1 MDFSRGT
8 ICFLAILLMVAQA
21 VINHGAQALDEAGSN
36 IYITSDS
43 TLSTSPFV
51 RSGSGT
57 QLSPYIISD
66 WDMDDKYIRIE
77 NTASYLVIRNITFSA
92 QTSWAFYLANADNIV
107 VRNVTSTGR
116 GRFLYTSACSNI
128 LFDKCN
134 VTAIPTQ
141 TYVVQVLNGMDF
153 TISNSRFVNASSST
167 ASIYYDNQGTGQR
180 FLSNYLEGIPLVDEN
195 FRTDGYIYNSTFID
209 SPVTLSYGVQG
220 SRVSKCDFNSPG
232 QNALTLSNC
241 RYMKIDENRF
251 HGASGIYFSVA
262 QWTTGSTLGDI
273 NGNIFESCN
282 NGILSTSTPT
292 NVYTSR
298 WNVFNNYFGNCS
310 NYAIEWGRGLNNDIW
325 NNIFFHNKGTDNSSA
340 GSQCDQL
347 NYGSNMNRWTVDGE
361 GNFWANHRTPDEN
374 TDGIVDDP
382 YIISTGG
389 SDDRPYTNPYFDTN
403 PPSIQI
409 TAPTDLYPERSYIT
423 IYWQADDIGSGI
435 ERIDLRIDTGQWID
449 MTGRTFK
456 SIFLKEG
463 NHFVDV
469 RATDRAGF
477 INISRRQYI
486 LGDTVDVIDLISPMN
501 NEYIPRSEIDI
512 EWSLAEYFS
521 TSNQTIVLD
530 GYPHYLNINQRV
542 FRPVLQEGPH
552 SFQLHCKD
560 LGGLTVSRS
569 GNFTVDLTDP
579 EVEILSPQDGSS
591 LSNTLVSINYN
602 VSDNLALGALQTRL
616 DGGNWTDQN
625 LDSKLFPALL
635 DHGIHSVEV
644 RGIDLSG
651 RQTTQDVTFT
661 IGATPLLRILSP
673 PNGTSTNE
681 DQITFKW
688 TYSGPFSWDV
698 ALLRVGIAGEFMDIQ
713 GEEEVEIDLDRE
725 GEYEIILRLVD
736 GFENFIESK
745 IIIFKDT
752 TAPVAGFIFPQD
764 GSYVG
769 SRIVPLSWKGTENN
783 GLPIS
788 GYKLSVDGGPWMD
801 MGLDEENEL
810 TLTEGAHT
818 AALRAIDLAGNVGE
832 KTISFI
838 VDVTPPEAGFTSPI
852 NGTILTDSLVDFIF
866 SANDGGGLLSLDIS
880 IDERINLSVLGTN
893 QRSITIGT
901 DGLHIVKMIAVDKAG
916 NSAVSELHLIVDMI
930 EPYIE
935 WIIEPTGYSSLKN
948 FTLSWNITEELGLS
962 TLYLTVD
969 GSIFDLDIGDREATL
984 DLEEGTHII
993 SITAVDLAGWRTEL
1007 SSSDQIEIDLTP
1019 PIVQVDGYNS
1029 KVEGNSVKIH
1039 WSTTDGDGSG
1049 IGTALILLD
1058 GGEFETVQSEGMD
1071 EFTFEGLSVG
1081 EHKVTI
1087 RIIDRA
1093 GNFRDVDWGFEVV
1106 IEEEGGDG
1114 KDEPT
1119 DPIPI
1124 ILGALGAF
1132 IIFLV
1137 IVVAIVLRR
1146 RRKEEEKI
1154 NEARKG
1160 RLHKPQSVSIGL
1172 SGQRQSR
1179 SLPPEAKLVDD
1190 LPPTK
1195 IHQKVEETKTGSGY
1209 IRPKKMKGKKPGRV
1223 IEEKKKEEKIP
1234 SFMVSKDDRKEDK
1247 NPFFMTREEKE
1258 DEEFFDRKEKEKMG
1272 RPTFDEGPTFE
1283 EPLWDDGKDKV
1294 KEETF
1299 WNSPDQDVQEPI
1311 DEEYIDEEEEVE
1323 EPIWDSP
1330 DQDAQEPVD
1339 EEDIDEEIE
1348 ADEPVWDS
1356 PDQDEQ
1362 EPIDEEDIDEE
1373 IEADEPVWDSP
1384 DQDAQ
1389 EPSSEEETVISEERS
1404 DSTEEDIEWDEA
1416 SDDEE
1421 EDVVVFDTD
1430 DDIEEMEELE
1440 DLEEMDDEDEM
1451 VLDEAEDEE
1460 LDEWD

>member
-8 ICFLAILLMVAQA
+8 ICFLAVVLMVAQA
-21 VINHGAQALDEAGSN
+21 VINQGARALDEAGSD

-43 TLSTSPFV
+43 ALSTSPFV

-66 WDMDDKYIRIE
+66 WDMDDNYIRIE

-92 QTSWAFYLANADNIV
+92 HTSWAFYLVSADNIV

-116 GRFLYTSACSNI
+116 GGFLYTSACSNI
-128 LFDKCN
+128 LFDLCN
-134 VTAIPTQ
+134 VTEIPTQ
-141 TYVVQVLNGMDF
+141 TYVVQVINGIDF
-153 TISNSRFVNASSST
+153 TISNSRFVNASLST
-167 ASIYYDNQGTGQR
+167 ASISYDNQGTGQR
-180 FLSNYLEGIPLVDEN
+180 FLSNYLEGIPLVDLN
-195 FRTDGYIYNSTFID
+195 FRTDGYIFNSTFID
-209 SPVTLSYGVQG
+209 SPVSLASGIQG
-220 SRVSKCDFNSPG
+220 SRISQCEFNSPG

-241 RYMKIDENRF
+241 RFMKIDENRF
-251 HGASGIYFSVA
+251 HGVVGIYFSYA

-282 NGILSTSTPT
+282 YGIRSASSPT

-298 WNVFNNYFGNCS
+298 WNIFNNYFGNCS
-310 NYAIEWGRGLNNDIW
+310 NYAIEWGRGLNNEIW
-325 NNIFFHNKGTDNSSA
+325 NNIFYHNKGTDNSST
-340 GSQCDQL
+340 GSQCNQL
-347 NYGSNMNRWTVDGE
+347 NYGSNMNRWTVDGK

-374 TDGIVDDP
+374 TDGIVDGP
-382 YIISTGG
+382 YTITTGG
-389 SDDRPYTNPYFDTN
+389 SDDKPYTNPYFDLN

-409 TAPTDLYPERSYIT
+409 TSPTDLYPERSYIT
-423 IYWQADDIGSGI
+423 IQWQADDIGSGI

-449 MTGRTFK
+449 VTGRTFK

-469 RATDRAGF
+469 RVTDKAGF
-477 INISRRQYI
+477 INTSRRQYI

-552 SFQLHCKD
+552 SFQLHCRD

-635 DHGIHSVEV
+635 DQGTHTVEV
-644 RGIDLSG
+644 RGTDLSG
-651 RQTTQDVTFT
+651 RQTTKDVTFT
-661 IGATPLLRILSP
+661 IGSTPLLRILSP
-673 PNGTSTNE
+673 SNGTSTNE

-688 TYSGPFSWDV
+688 TYSGPFVWNT
-698 ALLRVGIAGEFMDIQ
+698 ALLRVGIAGEFMDVQ
-713 GEEEVEIDLDRE
+713 GEEEVEVDLDRE
-725 GEYEIILRLVD
+725 DEYEIILRLVD
-736 GFENFIESK
+736 DFENFIESK

-752 TAPVAGFIFPQD
+752 TDPVAGFIFPQD
-764 GSYVG
+764 GNYIG
-769 SRIVPLSWKGTENN
+769 TRIVPMSWKGTENN

-788 GYKLSVDGGPWMD
+788 GYELSVDGGPWMD

-832 KTISFI
+832 KTISFF
-838 VDVTPPEAGFTSPI
+838 VDVTPPEAGFTSPM
-852 NGTILTDSLVDFIF
+852 NETILTDSLVEFIF
-866 SANDGGGLLSLDIS
+866 SANDGGGLLSQDIS
-880 IDERINLSVLGTN
+880 IDERINLSVLGMN
-893 QRSITIGT
+893 QRSITIGA
-901 DGLHIVKMIAVDKAG
+901 DGLHIVKMITVDRAG
-916 NSAVSELHLIVDMI
+916 NSVVSELHLIVDMT

-935 WIIEPTGYSSLKN
+935 WVIEPTGYSSLKN

-969 GSIFDLDIGDREATL
+969 GSIFDLDIDDDESTL
-984 DLEEGTHII
+984 DLEEGAHII

-1007 SSSDQIEIDLTP
+1007 SSSDQLEIDLTP
-1019 PIVQVDGYNS
+1019 PIVLVDGFNS
-1029 KVEGNSVKIH
+1029 KVEGNSVKVH
-1039 WSTTDGDGSG
+1039 WSNSDEDGSG
-1049 IGTALILLD
+1049 IGTALISLD
-1058 GGEFETVQSEGMD
+1058 GGEFETVQSESMD

-1087 RIIDRA
+1087 RITDRA
-1093 GNFRDVDWGFEVV
+1093 GNFRDVEWEFEVV
-1106 IEEEGGDG
+1106 IEEEEGDG
-1114 KDEPT
+1114 KDEST

-1124 ILGALGAF
+1124 ILGALGVF

-1146 RRKEEEKI
+1146 RRKEEKKI
-1154 NEARKG
+1154 HDARKR

-1172 SGQRQSR
+1172 SSQRQSR
-1179 SLPPEAKLVDD
+1179 SLPPEAKLVED

-1223 IEEKKKEEKIP
+1223 IEERKEEEKIP
-1234 SFMVSKDDRKEDK
+1234 SFMVSKNDRKEK
-1247 NPFFMTREEKE
+1247 KIPSFMAREEKE
-1258 DEEFFDRKEKEKMG
+1258 DEEFFERKGKEEMG
-1272 RPTFDEGPTFE
+1272 QPIFDEGPTFE
-1283 EPLWDDGKDKV
+1283 EPLWNHERENI
-1294 KEETF
+1294 EEESF
-1299 WNSPDQDVQEPI
+1299 RDSPYQDNQEPI
-1311 DEEYIDEEEEVE
+1311 VEEDIDEEKEAE

-1330 DQDAQEPVD
+1330 DKDAQD
-1339 EEDIDEEIE
+1339 SIDE
-1348 ADEPVWDS
+1348 ADIGEEEEMEGPIWDS
-1356 PDQDEQ
+1356 PDQDTQ
-1362 EPIDEEDIDEE
+1362 EPFGEEE
-1373 IEADEPVWDSP
+1373 IDM
-1384 DQDAQ
+1384 
-1389 EPSSEEETVISEERS
+1389 EEETVISEERS
-1404 DSTEEDIEWDEA
+1404 DSNEEDIEWDEV
-1416 SDDEE
+1416 SEDEE
-1421 EDVVVFDTD
+1421 EEVIEFDPD
-1430 DDIEEMEELE
+1430 DDLEEMEEIE
-1440 DLEEMDDEDEM
+1440 DLEELDDEDEM
-1451 VLDEAEDEE
+1451 VLDDGEDEE